1 MDNNKDKFIEVFS
14 GTLWESEMVKS
25 LLKDAEI
32 ESFLQNT
39 NLNTYIYE
47 PIQASGVK
55 VMILS
60 SDYEKARKIV
70 DNYFRDMNND
80 SSTEEL

>member
-1 MDNNKDKFIEVFS
+1 
-14 GTLWESEMVKS
+14 
-25 LLKDAEI
+25 
-32 ESFLQNT
+32 
-39 NLNTYIYE
+39 
-47 PIQASGVK
+47 
-55 VMILS
+55 MILS